1 MTKKEEKLIIDTLSE
16 MSVLAIDMGCPQK
29 YISWS
34 AEKEKELV
42 RELDLESQ
50 WDKAMSAKG
59 AEMLRKTVE
68 KEATN
73 PIAKAIGMMLVEILA
88 SIGEDEEEEKT
99 TNECK
104 D

>member
-1 MTKKEEKLIIDTLSE
+1 
-16 MSVLAIDMGCPQK
+16 
-29 YISWS
+29 
-34 AEKEKELV
+34 
-42 RELDLESQ
+42 
-50 WDKAMSAKG
+50 
-59 AEMLRKTVE
+59 MLRKTVE